1 MQTSKSRWYSDSC
14 SRGLKLGTEIWGGGD
29 VNGRRALV
37 DLQAVGW
44 MSPLRDRGEMLR
56 IES

>member
-1 MQTSKSRWYSDSC
+1 M
-14 SRGLKLGTEIWGGGD
+14 
-29 VNGRRALV
+29 NGRRALV

-44 MSPLRDRGEMLR
+44 MSQLRDRGEMLR